1 MGSYSSTLI
10 DISPIIVPTGFS
22 LTSLNHLD
30 SGSATNFPARHCRV
44 RLVP

>member
-1 MGSYSSTLI
+1 MGSYSTTRT

-22 LTSLNHLD
+22 LTGTNYLD
-30 SGSATNFPARHCRV
+30 SGSATNFSARYCRV